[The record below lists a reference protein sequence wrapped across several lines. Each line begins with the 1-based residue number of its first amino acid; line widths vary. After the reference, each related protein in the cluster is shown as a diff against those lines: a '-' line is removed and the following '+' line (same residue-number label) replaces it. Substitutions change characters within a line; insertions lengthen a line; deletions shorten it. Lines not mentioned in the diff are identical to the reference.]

1 MEIILLV
8 VLGFAGGFFT
18 SKKYQERKY
27 AVHIGEQIV
36 NDVLNVSLSDNDYAL
51 LSNVTLPVLD
61 TNNREGTSQVDHIL
75 ISSRGLF
82 VIETKFYR
90 GSIVGTADSK
100 NWYQYTS
107 FDNHT
112 FQNPIRQNFSHLK
125 AVEAITGYSYDDM
138 INVVSFSGD
147 AEFKSERPT
156 GVVKSNELR
165 GYIESFPRD
174 ALSKDEVYRL
184 AGQLQ
189 VYRLPETDATD
200 IKHVEY
206 LNEKHG
212 IKRKADI
219 HNNKRAV

>member
-1 MEIILLV
+1 MVLLWVLLIQKTGTNILRD
-8 VLGFAGGFFT
+8 
-18 SKKYQERKY
+18 K
-27 AVHIGEQIV
+27 
-36 NDVLNVSLSDNDYAL
+36 
-51 LSNVTLPVLD
+51 
-61 TNNREGTSQVDHIL
+61 
-75 ISSRGLF
+75 
-82 VIETKFYR
+82 
-90 GSIVGTADSK
+90 
-100 NWYQYTS
+100 
-107 FDNHT
+107 HT